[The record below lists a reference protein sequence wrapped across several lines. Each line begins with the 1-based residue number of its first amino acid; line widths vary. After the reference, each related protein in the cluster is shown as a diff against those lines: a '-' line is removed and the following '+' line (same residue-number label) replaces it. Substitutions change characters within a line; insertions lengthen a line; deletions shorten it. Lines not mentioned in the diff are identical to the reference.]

1 MTESLRGVMAAVLTP
16 LDASLSPDRALLA
29 SHCRWLLENGC
40 NGLAVLGTTGEANS
54 FSVDERME
62 LLDHLI
68 EDGIPGNTL
77 LPGTGCCAVPDA
89 VRLTRKAM
97 ELGAGGVLMLP
108 PFYYK
113 NVSDDGV
120 FAAYAEVIEQ
130 VGDARLKVYLY
141 HFPQMSG
148 VALGPV
154 LIERLLKQYPD
165 TIAGMKDSSGKFAN
179 MVHNTHTF
187 PGFAVI
193 SGSDEF
199 LLPLL
204 KEGGAGCI
212 TAVNNVAV
220 SIAADVHAAWAE
232 GDLETAERAQA
243 RLTLVRRAISAY
255 PLTAALKEIL
265 ARHGDNDD
273 WRRVRPPLTN
283 LAAAEAS
290 DVVLALDLLG
300 FEPPPLP

>member
-1 MTESLRGVMAAVLTP
+1 MAAVLTP
-16 LDASLSPDRALLA
+16 LDASLSPDRTALA
-29 SHCRWLLENGC
+29 RHCRWLLDNGC
-40 NGLAVLGTTGEANS
+40 DGLAVLGTTGEANS
-54 FSVDERME
+54 FSVDERIE

-77 LPGTGCCAVPDA
+77 LPGTGCCAVPDT
-89 VRLTRKAM
+89 VRLTRKAV

-120 FAAYAEVIEQ
+120 FAAYAEVIER

-148 VALGPV
+148 VPLGSV

-165 TIAGMKDSSGKFAN
+165 TIAGMKDSSGSFGN
-179 MVHNTHTF
+179 MVHNTRAF

-193 SGSDEF
+193 SGSDEY

-212 TAVNNVAV
+212 TAVCNVAV
-220 SIAADVHAAWAE
+220 ALAAEVHAAWRE
-232 GDLETAERAQA
+232 GDTERAGRAQA

-255 PLTAALKEIL
+255 PLTAALKEVM
-265 ARHGDNDD
+265 ARHGGDD
-273 WRRVRPPLTN
+273 WRRVRPPLSH
-283 LAAAEAS
+283 LAPPEAA
-290 DVVLALDLLG
+290 DVALALDLLG
-300 FEPPPLP
+300 FELPQLR

>member
-1 MTESLRGVMAAVLTP
+1 MAAVLTP
-16 LDASLSPDRALLA
+16 LDSTLSPDRTALA
-29 SHCRWLLENGC
+29 RHCRWLLENGC
-40 NGLAVLGTTGEANS
+40 MGLAVLGTTGEANS
-54 FSVDERME
+54 FSVDERIE

-77 LPGTGCCAVPDA
+77 LPGTGCCAVPDT
-89 VRLTRKAM
+89 VRLTRKAV

-120 FAAYAEVIEQ
+120 FAAYAEVIER
-130 VGDARLKVYLY
+130 VGDPRLKVYLY

-148 VALGPV
+148 VALGPG

-165 TIAGMKDSSGKFAN
+165 TIAGMKDSSGSFGN
-179 MVHNTHTF
+179 MAHNTHAF

-212 TAVNNVAV
+212 TAVCNVAV
-220 SIAADVHAAWAE
+220 ALAAEVYAAWAR

-255 PLTAALKEIL
+255 PLTAALKDVM
-265 ARHGDNDD
+265 AHHGGGDQ
-273 WRRVRPPLTN
+273 WRAVRPPLTH
-283 LAAAEAS
+283 LGPEETS
-290 DVVLALDLLG
+290 DVLLALSLLG